1 MRVDFELLKECAVN
15 ALWWPLLASMVL
27 IPLSQMGKDIQILK
41 EMVKPKKPERIRRTF
56 QMFEL
61 KK

>member
-1 MRVDFELLKECAVN
+1 MRIDFELLKQCAVN

-27 IPLSQMGKDIQILK
+27 IPLSQMEKDIEVIRNMIQ
-41 EMVKPKKPERIRRTF
+41 PKREKKVVRHF